1 MYRLQQTLTGTRFV
15 KTLKEEMKEMKSWDD
30 KMICVLDKGSRFVIE
45 DTNSYIE
52 NVEHQINRSS
62 FDRLTVVYMKV
73 VTENTN
79 KMAV

>member
-1 MYRLQQTLTGTRFV
+1 
-15 KTLKEEMKEMKSWDD
+15 MKEIKSWDD

-52 NVEHQINRSS
+52 KVEHQINRSS

>member
-15 KTLKEEMKEMKSWDD
+15 KTLKKEMKEMKSWDD

-52 NVEHQINRSS
+52 KVEHQINRSS

>member
-15 KTLKEEMKEMKSWDD
+15 KTLKKEMKEIKSWDD

-52 NVEHQINRSS
+52 KVEHQINRSS